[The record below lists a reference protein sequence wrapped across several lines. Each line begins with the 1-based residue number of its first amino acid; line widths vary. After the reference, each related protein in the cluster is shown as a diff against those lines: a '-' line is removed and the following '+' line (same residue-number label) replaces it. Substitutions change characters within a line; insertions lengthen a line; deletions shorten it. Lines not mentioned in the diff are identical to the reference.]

1 MHGTTRALINNM
13 IIGVKE
19 GFKKGL
25 EIVGTGYKAQLKG
38 STLVLQLGFSHPV
51 EVNIPQDLK
60 VTVEGQNKIFVE
72 GVDKQRVG
80 QFAAN
85 IRAIFPPEP
94 YKGKGIRYIGEEVRR
109 KLGKAMAK

>member
-1 MHGTTRALINNM
+1 M
-13 IIGVKE
+13 
-19 GFKKGL
+19 
-25 EIVGTGYKAQLKG
+25 
-38 STLVLQLGFSHPV
+38 
-51 EVNIPQDLK
+51 
-60 VTVEGQNKIFVE
+60 EGQNKIFVE